1 MIISPKQSS
10 SSASKGTMPVIQA
23 LTKTVAD
30 LKKKSTAKDPL
41 TSILKDAAE
50 EEEEE
55 AGPATR
61 TSRSQPKVT
70 AKETN
75 ARKRGRAAI
84 QEEEEEEEEDIEEDE
99 EEEEAPPKTRSPQP
113 VTSPSRTAQPAP
125 SSLRAIEALASH
137 KYAPAAPKPSGSLI
151 QAGRPGEK
159 V

>member
-84 QEEEEEEEEDIEEDE
+84 QEEEEEEEDIEEDE